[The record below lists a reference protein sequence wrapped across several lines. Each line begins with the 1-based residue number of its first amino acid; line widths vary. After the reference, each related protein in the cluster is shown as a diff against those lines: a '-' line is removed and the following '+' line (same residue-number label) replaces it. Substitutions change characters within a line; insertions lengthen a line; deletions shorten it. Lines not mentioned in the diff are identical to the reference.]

1 MSPESGQRIRTEGA
15 WADFRRTCARMDKP
29 WAVAAAAHKLA
40 RLKYTMLTK
49 GEEYTGQG
57 QDSC

>member
-1 MSPESGQRIRTEGA
+1 
-15 WADFRRTCARMDKP
+15 MDQP

-40 RLKYTMLTK
+40 RLKSTMLTT